1 MCIGSSYGSLW
12 VRRGPPSILPIYGGA
27 SVVRRGWGGS
37 CQLPAARLCSP
48 QRSAGGLLDCA
59 LAAGGARQPGCPAAT
74 SQAATG
80 CSWLPSSVRFSPQHS
95 TAVSE
100 AASCLLPAPA
110 CCCLGGPQAPIQ
122 SAVPAKSP
130 AACSRCL
137 MPGWP
142 RMAPTTAAAGAGRS
156 PGRAGCT
163 SL

>member
-100 AASCLLPAPA
+100 AASCLLPA